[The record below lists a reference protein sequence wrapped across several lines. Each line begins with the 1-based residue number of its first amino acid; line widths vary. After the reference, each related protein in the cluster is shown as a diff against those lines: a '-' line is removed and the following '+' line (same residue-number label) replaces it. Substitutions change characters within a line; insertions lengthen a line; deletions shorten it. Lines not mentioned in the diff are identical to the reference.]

1 MKKVLMSALIVAS
14 FFGAK
19 AQSGTVLVGGD
30 VDFSSNKVENSD
42 VKSHSISFNPYVG
55 YQFNDNW
62 TAGITAAL
70 NSSKNENGINDSK
83 NNSFAA
89 GPFIRYTKPLS
100 NIFAVYGQLQGVYGG
115 YKSKLTSGNV
125 TTTTAEGNTLGV
137 NLFPAVFI
145 NLKNSFGLN
154 FNVGGI
160 SYNNNDPKSGPGNNS
175 FNINFGKTVSI
186 GLSKNF
192 GGKKKA

>member
-14 FFGAK
+14 VFGAK

-30 VDFSSNKVENSD
+30 VDFSSSKVKGTD
-42 VKSHSISFNPYVG
+42 VKNNSISFNPYVG
-55 YQFNDNW
+55 YQFNNNW

-70 NSSKNENGINDSK
+70 NSSKNESGINESK
-83 NNSFAA
+83 NNSYAA
-89 GPFIRYTKPLS
+89 GPFLRYTQPLS
-100 NIFAVYGQLQGVYGG
+100 NIFSVYGQVEGLYGG
-115 YKSKLTSGNV
+115 YKSKLTNGNV

-160 SYNNNDPKSGPGNNS
+160 SYSNNDPKGGPSNNT
-175 FNINFGKTVSI
+175 FNVNFGKSVAI

-192 GGKKKA
+192 GGKK